1 MAEQSS
7 YDFSAVEAQDILA
20 SREQGWVG
28 FTQFVTYGVIA
39 VVAILL
45 LLFLFVA

>member
-7 YDFSAVEAQDILA
+7 YDFSAVEAKDILA
-20 SREQGWVG
+20 DRQQGWAG
-28 FTQFVTYGVIA
+28 FTKFVTYGVVA
-39 VVAILL
+39 VVAILA